1 MLMTI
6 TILTLFPEYF
16 TAPVQTSLLGRAVEK
31 KLINV
36 RLIDIRDFAADSHR
50 TVDDRPFGGGPGMV
64 MMVEPIAKAIES
76 ARLPV
81 DKEVVVLLSA
91 RGQAFAQKTAR
102 DFAKI
107 DHLILVCGHY
117 SDVDQRVADHIA
129 DMELRVGDAVL
140 TGGEPA
146 AVLILDATTRL
157 LPGVLGN
164 KGNLL
169 DESLDPETGVVASAP
184 AYTRPADY
192 QGWQVP
198 EVLLTGN
205 HKEINQWRKKQ
216 CQINEKI
223 NIDKLLCL

>member
-1 MLMTI
+1 MII

-16 TAPVQTSLLGRAVEK
+16 TAPLTTSLLARAVENDIIQVN
-31 KLINV
+31 LIN
-36 RLIDIRDFAADSHR
+36 IRNFTTDSHR

-64 MMVEPIAKAIES
+64 MKVEPIAKAVES

-81 DKEVVVLLSA
+81 DQEVVVLLSA

-102 DFAKI
+102 NFAKL
-107 DHLILVCGHY
+107 DHLILICGHY

-129 DMELRVGDAVL
+129 DMELRVGEAVL

-146 AVLILDATTRL
+146 AALILDATSRL

-164 KGNLL
+164 EENLL
-169 DESLDPETGVVASAP
+169 EESLDPETGIVASAP

-192 QGWQVP
+192 QSWQVP

-205 HKEINQWRKKQ
+205 HAEIEGWKKKRMIKSQ
-216 CQINEKI
+216 NIENKI
-223 NIDKLLCL
+223 AASY